1 MQTNLD
7 LYIVLFAKSNNSLE
21 FQRVDF
27 KKLKL
32 YIKKTYVSHI
42 PNRWLYID
50 THKNLDKTPL
60 WWSRVPSHCMQSEYK
75 GRTAHRELCGVCV
88 WVIIA
93 HHLNKEMKQ
102 TGGGGEMMGFSAL
115 NRLGRAPQ
123 LLINDYLNNW
133 LQKLL
138 GSISKSLRQ

>member
-1 MQTNLD
+1 
-7 LYIVLFAKSNNSLE
+7 
-21 FQRVDF
+21 
-27 KKLKL
+27 
-32 YIKKTYVSHI
+32 
-42 PNRWLYID
+42 
-50 THKNLDKTPL
+50 
-60 WWSRVPSHCMQSEYK
+60 
-75 GRTAHRELCGVCV
+75 
-88 WVIIA
+88 
-93 HHLNKEMKQ
+93 MKQ